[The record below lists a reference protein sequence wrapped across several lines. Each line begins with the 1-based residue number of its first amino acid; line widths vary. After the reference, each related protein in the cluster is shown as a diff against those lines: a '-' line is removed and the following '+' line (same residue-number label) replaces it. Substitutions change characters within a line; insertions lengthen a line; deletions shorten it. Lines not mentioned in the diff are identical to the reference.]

1 MLRWGTMAIMTA
13 QLPLMLVPAGAVQ
26 IGEIAALVEDETGG
40 RVFIRG
46 ELVFAWNAGDELGRR
61 LAAVQLVAI
70 KGARAVRVAEG
81 FGINTETLRRWDHA
95 AANDGIAA
103 LVPGR
108 RGPKGPSRLSPAV
121 VADIRARR
129 RGGASLRAIAT
140 AVGVSEATVRR
151 ALPTT
156 KPAPEQDYTTS
167 TDDAGSDHDARGDHG
182 DDGDDRGTSAA
193 DEDAEDDLPLLPPP
207 ADRDA
212 ERAAARSASRSAG
225 GGSSGRSSSA
235 SSSAAEVPRSSPSS
249 PWSPRASWSLPASSV
264 LVV

>member
-1 MLRWGTMAIMTA
+1 MALWIMSRWGTMATMTA

-26 IGEIAALVEDETGG
+26 IGEISALVEDETGG

-121 VADIRARR
+121 VADFRAYEICCETAANRSRR
-129 RGGASLRAIAT
+129 R
-140 AVGVSEATVRR
+140 
-151 ALPTT
+151 
-156 KPAPEQDYTTS
+156 
-167 TDDAGSDHDARGDHG
+167 
-182 DDGDDRGTSAA
+182 
-193 DEDAEDDLPLLPPP
+193 
-207 ADRDA
+207 
-212 ERAAARSASRSAG
+212 
-225 GGSSGRSSSA
+225 
-235 SSSAAEVPRSSPSS
+235 
-249 PWSPRASWSLPASSV
+249 
-264 LVV
+264 